1 MDVYSLIIL
10 EMFQPKCLV
19 ISVDKQLLKVRLKKK
34 SWTYKYSDVLS
45 RAY

>member
-34 SWTYKYSDVLS
+34 KLDLQVQ
-45 RAY
+45 